1 MSKLRIKT
9 YMLIGIPVLT
19 LVPISTSCIWKWDNE
34 LTLKQVRDKTEV
46 SIENISKLKIN
57 QVKKEQIKLKGPTGW
72 TMSVLGIEVRGDG
85 LLVKIRAKKGVYIY
99 GFEKLLTGFA
109 D

>member
-9 YMLIGIPVLT
+9 YMLIGVPMLT

-34 LTLKQVRDKTEV
+34 LTLKQVRDKTEI
-46 SIENISKLKIN
+46 SIDNISKLKIN
-57 QVKKEQIKLKGPTGW
+57 QVKKEQIKLKGPAGW
-72 TMSVLGIEVRGDG
+72 TMSVLEIEVRGDG

-109 D
+109 N

>member
-9 YMLIGIPVLT
+9 YMLMGIPTLI

-34 LTLKQVRDKTEV
+34 LTLKQVRDRTEV
-46 SIENISKLKIN
+46 SIENISKQKIN
-57 QVKKEQIKLKGPTGW
+57 QVKKEQIKLKGPSGW

>member
-1 MSKLRIKT
+1 MSKLRTKT
-9 YMLIGIPVLT
+9 YMLIGVPMLT

-34 LTLKQVRDKTEV
+34 LTLKQVRDKTEI
-46 SIENISKLKIN
+46 SIDNISKLKIN
-57 QVKKEQIKLKGPTGW
+57 QVKKEQIKLKGPAGW
-72 TMSVLGIEVRGDG
+72 TMSVLEIEVRGDG

>member
-1 MSKLRIKT
+1 MLKLRTKT
-9 YMLIGIPVLT
+9 YILVGMSMLT
-19 LVPISTSCIWKWDNE
+19 LVPISTSCIWKWDKE

-72 TMSVLGIEVRGDG
+72 NMSVLEIEIRGDG

-109 D
+109 N

>member
-1 MSKLRIKT
+1 MLKLRTKN
-9 YMLIGIPVLT
+9 YMLMSMSMLT
-19 LVPISTSCIWKWDNE
+19 LVPISTSCIWKWDKE
-34 LTLKQVRDKTEV
+34 LTLKQVRDKT
-46 SIENISKLKIN
+46 ENISKLKIN

-72 TMSVLGIEVRGDG
+72 NMSVLEIEVRGDG

-109 D
+109 N

>member
-1 MSKLRIKT
+1 MSKLRTKT

-34 LTLKQVRDKTEV
+34 LTLKQVKDKTEV

-72 TMSVLGIEVRGDG
+72 TMSVLGIEVHGDG

-99 GFEKLLTGFA
+99 WFEKLLTGFA

>member
-19 LVPISTSCIWKWDNE
+19 LVPISTSCIWKWDKE

-57 QVKKEQIKLKGPTGW
+57 QVKKEQIKLKGPAGW
-72 TMSVLGIEVRGDG
+72 TMSVLEIEVRDDG
-85 LLVKIRAKKGVYIY
+85 PLVKIRAKKGVYIY

>member
-34 LTLKQVRDKTEV
+34 LTLKQVRDTTEV

-57 QVKKEQIKLKGPTGW
+57 QVKKEQIKLKGPAGW
-72 TMSVLGIEVRGDG
+72 TMSVLEIEVRGDG

>member
-1 MSKLRIKT
+1 MSKLRTKT

-57 QVKKEQIKLKGPTGW
+57 QVKKEQIKLKGPAGW